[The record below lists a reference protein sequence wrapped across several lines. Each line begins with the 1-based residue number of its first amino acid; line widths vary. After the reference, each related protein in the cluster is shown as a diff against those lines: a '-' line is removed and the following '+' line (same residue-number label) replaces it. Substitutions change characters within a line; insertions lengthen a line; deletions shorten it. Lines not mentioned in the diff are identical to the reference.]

1 MSSHDNV
8 RTEEIGVAEAVI
20 HRITTTVD
28 GGILITL
35 TISAQDISLATALM
49 NIKTQENPLVT
60 VAFVRTQS
68 SHPKNELLDKVN
80 S

>member
-8 RTEEIGVAEAVI
+8 RTEEIGVAEAMI

-49 NIKTQENPLVT
+49 SIKTQENPLVT
-60 VAFVRTQS
+60 VAFVRTKS
-68 SHPKNELLDKVN
+68 SHEKNELLEKLN
-80 S
+80 Q